1 MNDLINAVWVA
12 VCGSLVFFM
21 QPGFQMVE
29 SGLTREKN
37 SINVAIKN
45 LTDIGISLFIYWL
58 FGFGLMF
65 GLSKGGWIG
74 TSHFLAGG
82 TKNISFE
89 LCNFLFF
96 EAMFCSTSATIVSG
110 AVAERMKYSSYIIST
125 FIISAIIYPV
135 FGHWAWNGIQPSFI
149 ADSAGWLY
157 KIGFVDF
164 AGSTVVHSVGGYVGL
179 AGIIILGARKGRFVK
194 DYNTGKIH

>member
-45 LTDIGISLFIYWL
+45 LTDIGISVFIYWL

-65 GLSKGGWIG
+65 GLSKGGLIG
-74 TSHFLAGG
+74 SSHFFAGG
-82 TKNISFE
+82 TKNLSFE
-89 LCNFLFF
+89 YKRPK
-96 EAMFCSTSATIVSG
+96 AG
-110 AVAERMKYSSYIIST
+110 QP
-125 FIISAIIYPV
+125 PV
-135 FGHWAWNGIQPSFI
+135 HT
-149 ADSAGWLY
+149 L
-157 KIGFVDF
+157 
-164 AGSTVVHSVGGYVGL
+164 
-179 AGIIILGARKGRFVK
+179 
-194 DYNTGKIH
+194 

>member
-1 MNDLINAVWVA
+1 MNVIDALWVA
-12 VCGSLVFFM
+12 VSGALVFFM

-45 LTDIGISLFIYWL
+45 LTDIGISLFVYWIIGYA
-58 FGFGLMF
+58 FMF
-65 GLSKGGWIG
+65 GSSIKGLIGHSGFIPGAGW
-74 TSHFLAGG
+74 
-82 TKNISFE
+82 NIDFSQGA
-89 LCNFLFF
+89 FLFF
-96 EAMFCSTSATIVSG
+96 QAMFCSTSATIVSG

-125 FIISAIIYPV
+125 FLMSLIIYPI
-135 FGHWAWNGIQPSFI
+135 FGHWAWAGIQPSFI
-149 ADSAGWLY
+149 SDAQGWLN

-179 AGIIILGARKGRFVK
+179 AGCRCFHPVVRLAWFQRRF
-194 DYNTGKIH
+194 NACL

>member
-45 LTDIGISLFIYWL
+45 LTDIGISVFIYWL

-65 GLSKGGWIG
+65 GLSKGGLI
-74 TSHFLAGG
+74 
-82 TKNISFE
+82 
-89 LCNFLFF
+89 
-96 EAMFCSTSATIVSG
+96 
-110 AVAERMKYSSYIIST
+110 
-125 FIISAIIYPV
+125 
-135 FGHWAWNGIQPSFI
+135 
-149 ADSAGWLY
+149 
-157 KIGFVDF
+157 
-164 AGSTVVHSVGGYVGL
+164 GSTHFFRAELKIFLLIYVTFCFLKQCSVLQVQQL
-179 AGIIILGARKGRFVK
+179 FLVQLQNA
-194 DYNTGKIH
+194 